1 MDLCE
6 DICTAEDLKRDP
18 TGVFRKLHQTQ
29 RPMLV
34 TVDGRP
40 EVIMLSA
47 DLFPTI
53 KTALEAACELAE
65 VAEV

>member
-1 MDLCE
+1 MDLRE
-6 DICTAEDLKRDP
+6 DICTADVLKRDP
-18 TGVFRKLHQTQ
+18 KAIFHKLHQTH

-40 EVIMLSA
+40 EVITLSA